1 MKRFLQSAVVGTLL
15 GVAGVHGTVVINEL
29 MYHPSSGRTNEQ
41 FIELLNLGPAAQD
54 LAGWRISGAVD
65 LDIPAGSIPAGGF
78 AVVAAD
84 TAAFKTR
91 HPGVALAAG
100 NWTGVLGNGDTVR
113 LKDAAGATIDSVSHE
128 SEGDWSTR
136 RLGPPDRGFRGWE
149 WIAAHDG
156 GGSSLEL
163 VDPRKPRKHGQNWD
177 ASRVADG
184 TPGAPNSVAREDDAP
199 LVLEVAHFPLIPG
212 PADPVSVTARLLD
225 EATATATA
233 TLFWRVDTTPA
244 DVFQQ
249 MPMRDDGAHGDGT
262 PGDGIFGA
270 VVPPHAQGTI
280 VEFHI
285 VAADAAGNTRTYPRT
300 EPAEGRT
307 ADLLFQVDD
316 RTRPDGRPLFR
327 LVMTASEKSALDAVE
342 AAQPLSDAASS
353 GAFIAQDGTGTEG
366 RQLTTYRNRGHGT
379 RSHSPHNIKVKLP
392 ADRPLGGRTR
402 LNLNSYHPYNQ
413 ALGSAVMRRLG
424 LVIPESRLAQ
434 VRING
439 ADPAGSNQHGSYAAN
454 WGFDND
460 LVKTQLPQDAGGNL
474 YRGIRGFDTR
484 ITPDLVWHGADPRGY
499 TNAYFKQNNLLV
511 DDWTDLIGLIA
522 SLNSTNGFPAA
533 SYAADVAA
541 RADVDQW
548 MRYFAAHTLL
558 ADAETTLGTGYGD
571 DYGLYR
577 GLKDTRF
584 QLLPYDMDTLFGQ
597 GDTAAAIDAG
607 LFRMTGL
614 GTSHHLP
621 AIDRL
626 MKSPEFAPAYYR
638 HLKAMAE
645 TVFAPAAMA
654 DLIDQVYAGTGVPVA
669 VSDAMKSF
677 SADRTAWVRSQIPL
691 ALTVESTLPVVD
703 GYPRTTFPTVML
715 TGSADATRT
724 TSMRV
729 GGAVAD
735 YVAWQARWT
744 NAAVS
749 LRPGLNRV
757 LVQSIGLHGTE
768 TERTTYEVW
777 YDDGSVQSVG
787 GSITTDTTW
796 TAAGG
801 PFLIDTSLTVSNG
814 ATLTI
819 GPGTTVHLGS
829 GVKLTVANGGRL
841 LAEGTTDAPI
851 RFGRQPG
858 TTASWAG
865 LVIDGAVGSPETRI
879 AHAHFEGNGSTC
891 IEVAGGTVRF
901 DHLTFGTTTHQYLA
915 LDGASFVLEGCV
927 FPTSTAGFELVHGT
941 QGVKAGGHGI
951 VRGCFFGSTTGY
963 NDIMDFT
970 GGNRDKGQPI
980 IQFYDNVL
988 VGGSDDGLDLD
999 GTDAW
1004 IEGNIFLHFHKN
1016 GAPDSSSAVSGGN
1029 DSGQTSEIT
1038 MIGNLFFDCDQA
1050 ATAKQGNF
1058 FTLLGNTIVHT
1069 TKKGGL
1075 DTEASVVNPQDRD
1088 PGPPTTYGRGFYL
1101 EGNIVADAEQ
1111 LVRNHDAAQ
1120 TTVTWVR
1127 NLLPVAW
1134 NGPGSGNIVADPQL
1148 MHVPTVAE
1156 TQFTT
1161 WEDAQILREWFRLR
1175 PGSPA
1180 RGAGPDGRD
1189 MGGVIPHGVSI
1200 SGAPTGTTDSTSA
1213 TLKIGPGRTGSG
1225 IPATG
1230 FPNGSGFT
1238 HYKWRFI
1245 PGDWSNEL
1253 VIDTPIQL
1261 TGLTNGGYQIAVVGK
1276 NDAGTYQDDPLLG
1289 PAAGI
1294 TTSLPW
1300 RVDTRYIRPAPET
1313 FLKLNEVLARNDSA
1327 PHGAGIYPD
1336 LVELHNGSPVALD
1349 LASFGLSTRA
1359 ASPHK
1364 FRFPAGTTVAAD
1376 GYLVL
1381 YGGDEDGS
1389 GGLHLG
1395 FKLGASGDSLFLSDA
1410 RTNLLDS
1417 VTFGPQLPDRSIG
1430 RLTDGSW
1437 VLNEPTPG
1445 SANRSVP
1452 TGAPSAIQINEWL
1465 AAHGAQPG
1473 SDFIELFNP
1482 GVLPV
1487 DLGGLFLANAPGDP
1501 AQSPLAPLSFIAG
1514 RGLSVYTADGDGS
1527 KADHV
1532 GFTLFPEAGSL
1543 FLSAPDLSL
1552 IDAVVYGP
1560 QTDGISQ
1567 GRSPDGGARIIAF
1580 TAPTPGG
1587 GNPRGDGGGG
1597 GTNVTT
1603 ITLPL
1608 LGITD
1613 TWRFWTNGDPGSA
1626 WRAPAFDDAA
1636 WPSGR
1641 ALLYHEDAA
1650 LPAPKNTPLPLGR
1663 TTYYFRAHFTFATHT
1678 AGVRLSLRPVVDDG
1692 AVFWLN
1698 GQELTR
1704 TGMPAGVPAFSTFA
1718 SRNVGDAA
1726 YEGPYDLPADLLR
1739 QGDNVLAVEVH
1750 QINASSSDLVF
1761 GAALDA
1767 TRSVTNSVD
1776 PGPLVTVVLN
1786 EVLAHNHGLAE
1797 ADGTYPDW
1805 IELHNPNDV
1814 AVDLAGL
1821 SLTDDL
1827 AAGRKSTFGTGASLA
1842 AHGFLRIRCDAT
1854 RPSSDTSA
1862 AFGLD
1867 RGGATVFLVDTA
1879 VRGGAVLDSVAFGLQ
1894 VADRSIGR
1902 VPDGTGAWKLARPTP
1917 GSTNAGVSLA
1927 PSDRVKV
1934 NEWMA
1939 APSTGEDWFELFNP
1953 ADDAVELSGHH
1964 LSDDLSVRTK
1974 STFPP
1979 LSFLG
1984 GGTDAHVLIRA
1995 DGTSSKGADHVGFK
2009 LSAKGDDIGFFAP
2022 DGTLIDAVT
2031 FGPQAEDVSEG
2042 RLPDGGATLVR
2053 FPALPTPGLPN
2064 RADQDSDGIADDWEL
2079 AHGLDP
2085 ADPADAALDRDH
2097 DGASALAEFVGGTD
2111 PSDPASTFRLIPGSN
2126 ASGGTTARFSTTPGR
2141 GYRLQSTETLGTDGW
2156 TTLLEVPPRPVPQE
2170 ITFTDAA
2177 VATASRYYRVLVATA
2192 MP

>member
-1 MKRFLQSAVVGTLL
+1 MKRLLLSAAAGTVL
-15 GVAGVHGTVVINEL
+15 GVTGLHGAVVINEL
-29 MYHPSSGRTNEQ
+29 MYHPASGRTNEQ
-41 FIELLNLGPAAQD
+41 FIELLNTGPTAQD

-65 LDIPAGSIPAGGF
+65 LAFPAGRIPAGGF

-84 TAAFKTR
+84 ATVFKAK

-100 NWTGVLGNGDTVR
+100 NWTGSLGNGDTVR
-113 LKDAAGATIDSVSHE
+113 LKDAAGATVDSVSYE
-128 SEGDWSTR
+128 TEGDWSTR
-136 RLGPPDRGFRGWE
+136 RLGPPDHGFRGWE

-177 ASRVADG
+177 ASSVADG
-184 TPGAPNSVAREDDAP
+184 TPGAPNSAARTDDAP
-199 LVLEVAHFPLIPG
+199 LVLDVAHFPLIPG
-212 PADPVSVTARLLD
+212 PTDPVSVTARLLD
-225 EATATATA
+225 EAPSTATA
-233 TLFWRVDTTPA
+233 TLFWRVDATPA
-244 DVFQQ
+244 GAFQQ

-262 PGDGIFGA
+262 AGDGIFGA
-270 VVPPHAQGTI
+270 VVPPHAKGTI

-285 VAADAAGNTRTYPRT
+285 VATDAAGNTRTYPRT
-300 EPAEGRT
+300 GPAEGRT
-307 ADLLFQVDD
+307 ADLLFQVDNS
-316 RTRPDGRPLFR
+316 TRPDGRPLYR
-327 LVMTASEKSALDAVE
+327 VVMTTLEKSALDAVE

-353 GAFIAQDGTGTEG
+353 GAFIAQEGTGTEG
-366 RQLTTYRNRGHGT
+366 RQLTTFRNRGHGT

-392 ADRPLGGRTR
+392 ADRPLGGRSS
-402 LNLNSYHPYNQ
+402 LNLNSYYPYNQ

-434 VRING
+434 VRVNG
-439 ADPAGSNQHGSYAAN
+439 ANPAGNNQHGSYAAN
-454 WGFDND
+454 WGFDSG
-460 LVKTQLPQDAGGNL
+460 LVKTQLPQDTGGNL
-474 YRGIRGFDTR
+474 YRGIRGFDTS
-484 ITPDLVWHGADPRGY
+484 ITPNLVWHGADPRGY
-499 TNAYFKQNNLLV
+499 TNTYFKQNNLLA

-522 SLNSTNGFPAA
+522 VLNSTNGFPSA

-614 GTSHHLP
+614 GTSHYLP

-626 MKSPEFAPAYYR
+626 MKNAEFAPAYYR

-654 DLIDQVYAGTGVPVA
+654 DLIDQVYAGNGVPA
-669 VSDAMKSF
+669 SVSDAMKSF
-677 SADRTAWVRSQIPL
+677 SAERTAWVRSQLPL
-691 ALTVESTLPVVD
+691 ALTVESALPVSN
-703 GYPRTTFPTVML
+703 GYPRSTSATAML
-715 TGSADATRT
+715 IGSADATQT
-724 TSMRV
+724 TSVRV
-729 GGAVAD
+729 NGILTD

-744 NAAVS
+744 NAAVN

-757 LVQSIGLHGTE
+757 LVQSFGLHGKE
-768 TERTTYEVW
+768 TERTTYDVW
-777 YDDGSVQSVG
+777 YDDGGVQSVG
-787 GSITTDTTW
+787 GAITADTTW

-801 PFLIDTSLTVSNG
+801 PFLVSTSLTVNNG
-814 ATLTI
+814 ATFTI
-819 GPGTTVHLGS
+819 GPGTTVYLGS
-829 GVKLTVANGGRL
+829 GVNFTVANGGRL
-841 LAEGTTDAPI
+841 LAEGTTNAPI

-858 TTASWAG
+858 ATASWGGMVVA
-865 LVIDGAVGSPETRI
+865 GAVGSPETRI
-879 AHAHFEGNGSTC
+879 AHAHFEGNSATC
-891 IEVAGGTVRF
+891 IEVAGGTVHF

-915 LDGASFVLEGCV
+915 LDGASFVLDGCV
-927 FPTSTAGFELVHGT
+927 FPTSTASFELVHGT

-988 VGGSDDGLDLD
+988 IGGTDDGLDLD

-1038 MIGNLFFDCDQA
+1038 LVGNLFFDCDQA

-1111 LVRNHDAAQ
+1111 LVRNYDAAQ

-1148 MHVPTVAE
+1148 VHVPTVAE
-1156 TQFTT
+1156 TKFTT
-1161 WEDAQILREWFRLR
+1161 WEEAQVLREWFSLK

-1180 RGAGPDGRD
+1180 RGTGPDGRD
-1189 MGGVIPHGVSI
+1189 MGGVIPHGVSV
-1200 SGAPTGTTDSTSA
+1200 SGAPTGTTSA
-1213 TLKIGPGRTGSG
+1213 TTARLTVDAARKGNG
-1225 IPATG
+1225 IPVAG
-1230 FPNGSGFT
+1230 FPEGSGFT
-1238 HYKWRFI
+1238 QYKWRLD
-1245 PGDWSNEL
+1245 GGAWSAETPVASPIVLTAL
-1253 VIDTPIQL
+1253 VAGPHQV
-1261 TGLTNGGYQIAVVGK
+1261 QVVGK

-1289 PAAGI
+1289 DKASVSSSKLW
-1294 TTSLPW
+1294 T
-1300 RVDTRYIRPAPET
+1300 VDPNHIPPAPET
-1313 FLKLNEVLARNDSA
+1313 FLKLNEVLARNDSS
-1327 PHGAGIYPD
+1327 PRGAGVYPAM
-1336 LVELHNGSPVALD
+1336 VELHNGSPVALD
-1349 LASFGLSTRA
+1349 LAGFGLSTSA

-1381 YGGDEDGS
+1381 YSGNEDGS

-1395 FKLGASGDSLFLSDA
+1395 FRLSGSGDSLFLSDA
-1410 RTNLLDS
+1410 HTNRLDS
-1417 VTFGPQLPDRSIG
+1417 VTFGPQLPDLSIG
-1430 RLTDGSW
+1430 RLADGSW
-1437 VLNEPTPG
+1437 VLNIPTPG
-1445 SANRSVP
+1445 SANRSAP
-1452 TGAPSAIQINEWL
+1452 TGDPAAVKINEWL
-1465 AAHGAQPG
+1465 AAHVAQPG

-1487 DLGGLFLANAPGDP
+1487 DLGGLFLANAPGNP
-1501 AQSPLAPLSFIAG
+1501 AQSPLPALSFIAG
-1514 RGLSVYTADGDGS
+1514 RGLSVYTADGDAS
-1527 KADHV
+1527 KPDHV
-1532 GFTLFPEAGSL
+1532 SFTLFPEAGSL
-1543 FLSAPDLSL
+1543 FLSAADLSL
-1552 IDAVVYGP
+1552 IDAVIYGP
-1560 QTDGISQ
+1560 QTDDISQ
-1567 GRSPDGGARIIAF
+1567 GRSPDGSTRIIAF

-1587 GNPRGDGGGG
+1587 GNPRDDGGGG

-1603 ITLPL
+1603 VTLPL

-1613 TWRFWTNGDPGSA
+1613 TWRFWTNGDQGIA
-1626 WRAPAFDDAA
+1626 WRAPSFDDAA

-1663 TTYYFRAHFTFATHT
+1663 TTYYFRAHFAFPTNT
-1678 AGVRLSLRPVVDDG
+1678 AGVRLSLHPVVDDG

-1704 TGMPAGVPAFSTFA
+1704 TGMPAGNPAFSTFA

-1750 QINASSSDLVF
+1750 QITASSSDIVF

-1767 TRSVTNSVD
+1767 TRSVTNSVG
-1776 PGPLVTVVLN
+1776 PGLLVPVVLN

-1805 IELHNPNDV
+1805 IELHNPNSV

-1842 AHGFLRIRCDAT
+1842 AHGFLRVRCDAT

-1867 RGGATVFLVDTA
+1867 RGGMTVFLVDTA
-1879 VRGGAVLDSVAFGLQ
+1879 ARGGVVLDSVSFGLQ

-1902 VPDGTGAWKLARPTP
+1902 VPDGTGPWKLARPTP
-1917 GSTNAGVSLA
+1917 GTTNTAVALA
-1927 PSDRVKV
+1927 PSDRVRI

-1939 APSTGEDWFELFNP
+1939 APSSGDDWFELFNP
-1953 ADDAVELSGHH
+1953 SDDAVDLTGHH

-1974 STFPP
+1974 STFPQ

-1984 GGTDAHVLIRA
+1984 GGTNAHALFRA
-1995 DGTSSKGADHVGFK
+1995 DNTPSKGADHVGFK

-2042 RLPDGGATLVR
+2042 RLPDGSAAIVR

-2064 RADQDSDGIADDWEL
+2064 RADQDRDGIADDWEL

-2085 ADPADAALDRDH
+2085 ADPTDAALDRDH
-2097 DGASALAEFVGGTD
+2097 DGATALAEFVGGTD
-2111 PSDPASTFRLIPGSN
+2111 PSDTASTLRIVLALEATGS
-2126 ASGGTTARFSTTPGR
+2126 TTARFSTMPGR
-2141 GYRLQSTETLGTDGW
+2141 SYRLQSAEALASGGW
-2156 TTLLEVPPRPVPQE
+2156 LTLLDVPPRPVP
-2170 ITFTDAA
+2170 
-2177 VATASRYYRVLVATA
+2177 
-2192 MP
+2192 